1 MDNHPLFA
9 DGSEEDDDEEE
20 DEDDNA
26 GEGGGGEKG
35 GAGGGG
41 NGHGKSSRGRL
52 LQKKDSFTLHDQVED
67 EGRGLDDEGRD
78 DH

>member
-20 DEDDNA
+20 EDDNG

-52 LQKKDSFTLHDQVED
+52 LQKKDSFTLYDQVED